1 MIGWRPAQ
9 LIGVGD
15 SMSLD
20 DLAIEYR
27 GELPTAQEFER
38 LFRSSGWTEA
48 FTVPAD
54 RLEAALPSAWYAVC
68 ARRGGEAVG
77 TGIVLSDGVL
87 HALIVD
93 VIVMPE
99 MRGHGIGTEIM
110 RRLIARCQEAG
121 VLQIQL
127 FSARGKRDFYE
138 RLGFVARPD
147 DGPGMELGGPR

>member
-54 RLEAALPSAWYAVC
+54 RLKRHSPAPGTRSAHV
-68 ARRGGEAVG
+68 AVG
-77 TGIVLSDGVL
+77 
-87 HALIVD
+87 
-93 VIVMPE
+93 
-99 MRGHGIGTEIM
+99 
-110 RRLIARCQEAG
+110 
-121 VLQIQL
+121 
-127 FSARGKRDFYE
+127 
-138 RLGFVARPD
+138 RP
-147 DGPGMELGGPR
+147 

>member
-1 MIGWRPAQ
+1 MIGWRSAQ

-110 RRLIARCQEAG
+110 RRLDARCQEAG
-121 VLQIQL
+121 VPVSSS
-127 FSARGKRDFYE
+127 SAPAASVTSTNDW
-138 RLGFVARPD
+138 ASWPAPTM
-147 DGPGMELGGPR
+147 GPAWS

>member
-1 MIGWRPAQ
+1 MR
-9 LIGVGD
+9 
-15 SMSLD
+15 SERLD

-27 GELPTAQEFER
+27 SELPTPEEFDR

-48 FTVPAD
+48 LEVTAD
-54 RLEAALPSAWYAVC
+54 RLAATLPHAWYAVC
-68 ARRGGEAVG
+68 ARRGGQVVG
-77 TGIVLSDGVL
+77 TGLVLSDGVL

-110 RRLIARCQEAG
+110 KRLVARCQEAG
-121 VLQIQL
+121 VLQVQL
-127 FSARGKRDFYE
+127 FSARGKRGFYE

-147 DGPGMELGGPR
+147 DGPGMELSGPR